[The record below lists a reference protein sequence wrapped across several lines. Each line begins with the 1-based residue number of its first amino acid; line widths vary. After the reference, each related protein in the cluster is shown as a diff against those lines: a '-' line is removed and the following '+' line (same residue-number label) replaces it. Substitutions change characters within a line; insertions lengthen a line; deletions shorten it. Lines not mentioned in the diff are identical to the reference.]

1 MTERVSLNVRVEFS
15 NIFNRML
22 LTAGPTSALVTAGN
36 FITAPNKFG
45 LDPQGRAT
53 ANTGLYSGGFG
64 TFNVLGGLTG
74 QRAGSFVA
82 RISF

>member
-1 MTERVSLNVRVEFS
+1 
-15 NIFNRML
+15 ML
-22 LTAGPTSALVTAGN
+22 LTAGPASALITAGN
-36 FITAPNKFG
+36 F
-45 LDPQGRAT
+45 
-53 ANTGLYSGGFG
+53 ANPPTRFTSGANNGLYSGGFG